1 MQILL
6 HRYLRLDTSVCGGG
20 GVERPL
26 AKFRPFLLAPT
37 CFRHSLII
45 LNLVYK
51 IEILRSVTVKI
62 VVCWDVARIF

>member
-1 MQILL
+1 
-6 HRYLRLDTSVCGGG
+6 VWGG